1 MEKIELQNDLYD
13 EDGQMVD
20 INFYKEVKDGKT
32 TRTIIS
38 IPKANAMDMP
48 FCSPIQTVIIDAN
61 NKIFVSD
68 GEYGESEIKPLSA
81 FVAPDL
87 TDRQMRTMPASYDEL
102 VKANVKTLMSELS
115 ALSDVL
121 EDTNYDDSAD
131 IRKAIN
137 GSISPKLV
145 DSVMTRNSQRI
156 LLVSHLLP
164 KTDSNTLN
172 AAQMYDA
179 EKLLNSVDNKA
190 LSAAPK
196 YVTDIYSNAAYKTLN
211 CTDAAAELKTNIIP
225 IRVFGVD
232 TRALDSHQFIN
243 GTYTMSVIPVDPA
256 FEKPAETYAHARKV
270 AKSVADAENINDAEI
285 KRQDSIVGTI
295 MDNTNQ
301 YNIEADLM
309 VLTES
314 KLCGD
319 EFLLPNN
326 SEARFA
332 KIDKPAWE
340 QAYAKAKVAAVHNCL
355 NKDGK
360 LSLQDVDYQIDD
372 VLAKEFV
379 TFTIERA
386 GIKADYR
393 GFESDKFQDVYVG
406 DYAEKI
412 VNGEAEL
419 SCSAD
424 DVDYYAK
431 LFEAYD
437 VKDEIRKIADWHDVS
452 VDDARAAIE
461 TGEICI

>member
-13 EDGQMVD
+13 DDGRMVE
-20 INFYKEVKDGKT
+20 INFYKKVKDGKT
-32 TRTIIS
+32 ARTIIS

-68 GEYGESEIKPLSA
+68 GEYGKSEIKPLSA
-81 FVAPDL
+81 FVAPNL
-87 TDRQMRTMPASYDEL
+87 TDRQLRNMPASYDEL
-102 VKANVKTLMSELS
+102 VKTNVKTLMSELS

-121 EDTNYDDSAD
+121 YDTNHDDSAD
-131 IRKAIN
+131 IRKAIDTA
-137 GSISPKLV
+137 ISPNADV
-145 DSVMTRNSQRI
+145 VMNRNAQRI
-156 LLVSHLLP
+156 LLVSHLFP
-164 KTDSNTLN
+164 KTDSTTLN
-172 AAQMYDA
+172 AVQIYDA
-179 EKLLNSVDNKA
+179 EKLLNSVDNKVLNA
-190 LSAAPK
+190 VPK
-196 YVTDIYSNAAYKTLN
+196 YVTDIDSNAVYKALN
-211 CTDAAAELKTNIIP
+211 YTDAAAELKTNIIP
-225 IRVFGVD
+225 VRVFGVD
-232 TRALDSHQFIN
+232 ARAIDSHQFIN
-243 GTYTMSVIPVDPA
+243 GTYAMSVIPVDPA

-285 KRQDSIVGTI
+285 KRQDSIVGII

-314 KLCGD
+314 KRCGD
-319 EFLLPNN
+319 EFLLPND

-340 QAYAKAKVAAVHNCL
+340 QAYAKAKVAAIHNCL
-355 NKDGK
+355 NGAGK
-360 LSLQDVDYQIDD
+360 LSLQDVDYQIDN

-379 TFTIERA
+379 TFVVEND
-386 GIKADYR
+386 GIKADYS
-393 GFESDKFQDVYVG
+393 GFRSDEFQDIYVG
-406 DYAEKI
+406 EYVEKI

-431 LFEAYD
+431 LFDAYD
-437 VKDEIRKIADWHDVS
+437 VKEEIQKIADWNDVP
-452 VDDARAAIE
+452 VDAARAAIE
-461 TGEICI
+461 QGDICI